1 MLRKLPRGKLSHQTG
16 SRQEGQPGG
25 NSEYEL
31 SSGHQQDSTLAGEL
45 LAARRDW
52 DSQLT
57 WGGGVRGSFAG
68 ARGPGEKVEVQ
79 AGQLGD
85 LILLMGLRLL
95 AGKGWRSLGL
105 PFYSCIHSSLYSE
118 NVSGAPTLC
127 SSELCYWSVLVTGK
141 GSAEHLLTL
150 GTDVPSGP
158 LFQRLPA
165 ISVEIIFL
173 LEEKTTSFRCKIL
186 IILNDFHK
194 PYDMRKSFKD
204 TQN

>member
-118 NVSGAPTLC
+118 NVSGAPH
-127 SSELCYWSVLVTGK
+127 SVLFWAVLLICPGYRQRECRAPANTGHRCSIRPSFSEASCHQC
-141 GSAEHLLTL
+141 GNYLL
-150 GTDVPSGP
+150 V
-158 LFQRLPA
+158 RRKNN
-165 ISVEIIFL
+165 FL
-173 LEEKTTSFRCKIL
+173 
-186 IILNDFHK
+186 
-194 PYDMRKSFKD
+194 
-204 TQN
+204 